1 LNMPLKK
8 AIIYGDVSC
17 TDTIES
23 TLNIEEVVIS
33 HEPREVTKIAVPVY
47 RKIGPHFKEKG
58 KTIIDEIKRNREK
71 VAEEMEERGYYE
83 FSHGG
88 DAIRIDREFVEI
100 KEEARE
106 NLLKA
111 GDVFVVVE
119 K

>member
-1 LNMPLKK
+1 
-8 AIIYGDVSC
+8 
-17 TDTIES
+17 
-23 TLNIEEVVIS
+23 
-33 HEPREVTKIAVPVY
+33 
-47 RKIGPHFKEKG
+47 
-58 KTIIDEIKRNREK
+58 
-71 VAEEMEERGYYE
+71 MEERGYYE